1 MSQKLNL
8 LHPNK
13 KLNMATSIKVMK
25 GFFCTPIRHG
35 NPETAVSS
43 RNHQNVDLSG
53 SHSRILPQA
62 FGKIRALV
70 VLDLSQNQ
78 LWLWLLLAYN
88 IILDVS
94 MRLKQVIPDSIAGLK
109 KLVELD
115 VSSNVLES
123 LPDSIGLLVNLKIL
137 NVSANKLIALPE
149 SIALCRSLVELDAS
163 FNNLV
168 CLPTNMG
175 FGPVNLEK
183 LLIHLNKPG
192 AEAVKDFMAK
202 WWLDLIDEAQQ
213 KSMAETQNHQAQ
225 TGWLAWGASL
235 LNNVAEVSESV
246 AEYFGA
252 KKAPRDPSLDQQL

>member
-1 MSQKLNL
+1 
-8 LHPNK
+8 
-13 KLNMATSIKVMK
+13 MATSIKVMK

-78 LWLWLLLAYN
+78 LG
-88 IILDVS
+88 
-94 MRLKQVIPDSIAGLK
+94 VIPDSIAGLK

-137 NVSANKLIALPE
+137 NVSASKLIALPE